1 MKAGDRWLSC
11 PAISTRDWPGSTPAD
26 RYPNGPGWGFARRRH
41 RAFPAASRRLRWS
54 LPDGPGGT
62 ALLVYDN
69 FRAIKKWNNSNYF
82 AAAVGYIADSIGSG

>member
-1 MKAGDRWLSC
+1 MGPARGPPGGGAGFS
-11 PAISTRDWPGSTPAD
+11 G
-26 RYPNGPGWGFARRRH
+26 GE
-41 RAFPAASRRLRWS
+41 PAASLV